1 MLKAILTGC
10 TGQDG
15 SHLAEFLLSKG
26 YEVHGIIRRS
36 STFTTGRINHI
47 FDKIKLHYG
56 DLSSAESIR
65 KIIYNTNPDEFY
77 NLGAM
82 SHVKVSFD
90 IPEYTMDIDGTGVI
104 RILESIRDFKENT
117 KKSIKF
123 YQASSSELFGNQ
135 SPPQN
140 EKTPFHP
147 RSPYACAKAAGYYI
161 TQNYREAYGI
171 FACNGILYNH
181 EGERRGETFV
191 TRKITRAATR
201 IKVGLQDKL
210 ILGNL
215 NAKRDWGYAAD
226 YVEAMW
232 MMLQQEKPDDFIIA
246 TGESHSILEF
256 IEHTFDYLEL
266 DWKKYVISDPKYF
279 RPSEVDYLQGD
290 ATKARTILGWKPRTN
305 FIQLIKIMVDSDLKL
320 AKQELLS
327 NQV

>member
-1 MLKAILTGC
+1 MPKAIITGC

-15 SHLAEFLLSKG
+15 SHLAEFLLGKG

-65 KIIYNTNPDEFY
+65 KIIYNVNPDEFY

-117 KKSIKF
+117 NKSIKF

-135 SPPQN
+135 PPPQN
-140 EKTPFHP
+140 EQTPFYP
-147 RSPYACAKAAGYYI
+147 RSPYACAKAAAYYI
-161 TQNYREAYGI
+161 TQNYREAYKI

-201 IKVGLQDKL
+201 IKLGLQEEL

-232 MMLQQEKPDDFIIA
+232 LMLQHTEPDDFIIA
-246 TGESHSILEF
+246 TGESHSIKEF
-256 IEHTFDYLEL
+256 AELAFKYLDLDY
-266 DWKKYVISDPKYF
+266 KKYVISDPKYF
-279 RPSEVDYLQGD
+279 RPSEVDFLQGD
-290 ATKARTILGWKPRTN
+290 PTKAKTILGWKPKTN
-305 FIQLIKIMVDSDLKL
+305 LNQLIKIMIDSDMKI
-320 AKQELLS
+320 AEQEKQNMSL
-327 NQV
+327 